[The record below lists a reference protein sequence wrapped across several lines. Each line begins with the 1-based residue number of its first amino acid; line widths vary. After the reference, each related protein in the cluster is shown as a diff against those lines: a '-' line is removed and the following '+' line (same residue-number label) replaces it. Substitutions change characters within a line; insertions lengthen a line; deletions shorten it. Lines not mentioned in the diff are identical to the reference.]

1 MEVTGRALLWVKH
14 GDGDAPTQIYFIPTP
29 WIIEIDPLQAWWKI
43 RPTHST
49 GAEFTIPGDQIV
61 NLHYPNPEGY
71 HPNEVISPLS
81 RVTEA
86 ILTDEKIQTAQHRA
100 FINGI
105 YPSVILTAGKLPGM
119 HGQPGE
125 RPTFTP
131 QQREDLITAIRQRYA
146 GVMSRGRT
154 LSPRFAYRRC
164 EKFSQSVAEMD
175 FSNSSKIIKSR
186 MFAGLWCQ
194 PNFVGRA

>member
-1 MEVTGRALLWVKH
+1 MLAESESVAKLSWQLMWTVVASLEVTGTTLLWVKQ

-43 RPTHST
+43 WPTHST

-86 ILTDEKIQTAQHRA
+86 ILTDEKSHTAQHRA

-105 YPSVILTAGKLPGM
+105 
-119 HGQPGE
+119 
-125 RPTFTP
+125 
-131 QQREDLITAIRQRYA
+131 
-146 GVMSRGRT
+146 
-154 LSPRFAYRRC
+154 
-164 EKFSQSVAEMD
+164 
-175 FSNSSKIIKSR
+175 
-186 MFAGLWCQ
+186 
-194 PNFVGRA
+194 